1 MIYNNSSRMK
11 SFHTENKIE
20 KEILREDNDTM
31 NYGVF
36 KVEDRAY
43 KRYWIEDLAGETIQE
58 NPSEVQNIHYFH
70 GDIIDLTNYSV
81 VKSKIV
87 DGGKIPGILIL
98 AKNKT
103 YGTLQPKSN
112 KKRNAKTKHLY
123 KFIPNDSKLPYF
135 LVPYELSIGFN
146 KRFVDKYAV
155 IELKHWNE
163 CDTHPIGTLFQVIGE
178 VNIDENIYEYL
189 LWCNNLVS
197 TNKSLKYIVSQKFK
211 EKSKEEY
218 LNDIIQT
225 YNLEDRRN
233 CVESGEMHSKFN
245 IYSIDPY
252 GCRDIDDA
260 YSIKKVD
267 DQTTLLSIY
276 ISNVSIWLDVL
287 QIWDYF
293 TKTQSISTIYLPE
306 RKISMLPTILS
317 ETMCSLQE
325 KETRIAFTMDLYI
338 KDDTIEDIQWKN
350 TIIEV
355 KENLDYEDS
364 MFLKS
369 SEYTS
374 LLELCRT
381 LNKKNKYK
389 YLVDGIQN
397 SHEVVEY
404 LMILMNCEAGK
415 LCNKL
420 NVGIFKIMSLDCVE
434 QEKYQEK
441 DQESTIIQNTIHHL
455 TLPKEV
461 RNFKQIWNSVGSV
474 YCTKSLLNH
483 SSFKDLTKG
492 TLSHDMIGT
501 ESYLQITSPIRRMVD
516 LLNMTIIQEKLGL
529 LNRIYKTTTEMNVDQ
544 SEIRRGVY
552 FDLTDKEAMKR
563 INKDTKH
570 IRHVQNECALIH
582 RSHTIS
588 DLLDTIYDGYIIDN
602 SIHKYYLN
610 YVVYIPALKLCK
622 TITIDKR
629 RVGQEDK
636 YKLNLPM
643 YKALKFKIYLFND
656 YASMKKKW
664 LLNII

>member
-1 MIYNNSSRMK
+1 MK
-11 SFHTENKIE
+11 TYTLKHQIE
-20 KEILREDNDTM
+20 KEMLREDNSKM

-36 KVEDRAY
+36 KVEDRDY
-43 KRYWIEDLAGETIQE
+43 KKYWIEDFGGETIQE
-58 NPSEVQNIHYFH
+58 NPSNVKNIHCFN
-70 GDIIDLTNYSV
+70 GDIIDLVDYSV
-81 VKSKIV
+81 VKSKII
-87 DGGKIPGILIL
+87 DGGKIPGILVL

-103 YGTLQPKSN
+103 YGKLRPKS
-112 KKRNAKTKHLY
+112 KKQRNAKSKHLY

-155 IELKHWNE
+155 IELKHWDD
-163 CDTHPIGTLFQVIGE
+163 CDTHPIGTLFEVIGE

-189 LWCNNLVS
+189 LWCNDLVY
-197 TNKSLKYIVSQKFK
+197 TNKSLKYIVGQKFREKPK
-211 EKSKEEY
+211 EDYLEE
-218 LNDIIQT
+218 IINT

-233 CVESGEMHSKFN
+233 IDAGSEGKISKFN

-260 YSIKKVD
+260 YSLKIVD
-267 DQTTLLSIY
+267 NETKLLSIY

-287 QIWDYF
+287 QIWDCF
-293 TKTQSISTIYLPE
+293 TKTQSVSTIYLPE
-306 RKISMLPTILS
+306 RKIPMLPTILS
-317 ETMCSLQE
+317 ETLCSLLE

-338 KDDTIEDIQWKN
+338 KDGTIEDIQWKN
-350 TIIEV
+350 TIIRV

-364 MFLKS
+364 MYLKS
-369 SEYTS
+369 SEYIS

-381 LNKKNKYK
+381 LNKKDKYR

-415 LCNKL
+415 LCSKL
-420 NVGIFKIMSLDCVE
+420 NVGIFKIMSLNGVE
-434 QEKYQEK
+434 QEKCQKPTTIQQE
-441 DQESTIIQNTIHHL
+441 NTICHL

-461 RNFKQIWNSVGSV
+461 RKFKQIWNSVGSV

-483 SSFKDLTKG
+483 SSFRDLTKG
-492 TLSHDMIGT
+492 ALSHDMIGS
-501 ESYLQITSPIRRMVD
+501 ESYLQVTSPIRRMVD

-529 LNRIYKTTTEMNVDQ
+529 LKKISQTTNEINMDR
-544 SEIRRGVY
+544 SEIRKGVY
-552 FDLTDKEAMKR
+552 YDFTDKEAMKR
-563 INKDTKH
+563 INKDSKH

-588 DLLDTIYDGYIIDN
+588 NMLDTIYDGYIIDRN
-602 SIHKYYLN
+602 IHKHYLN

-622 TITIDKR
+622 TITMDTHN
-629 RVGQEDK
+629 VGQEDK

-643 YKALKFKIYLFND
+643 YKAMRFKIYLFND